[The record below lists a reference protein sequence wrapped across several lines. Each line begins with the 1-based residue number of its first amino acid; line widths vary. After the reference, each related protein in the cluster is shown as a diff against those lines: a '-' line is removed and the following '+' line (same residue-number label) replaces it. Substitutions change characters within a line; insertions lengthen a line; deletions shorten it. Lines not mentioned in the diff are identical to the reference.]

1 MKSLYFRMCIAFTVV
16 ITISCMLSFLASN
29 AYYQWNIKPQNDTK
43 LTGMANEMRTFIE
56 EHQNGVVDYLN
67 SVGKLGYKIYMVD
80 ENGNEQFYGHHFRN
94 YNLSKEIITNVLAGK
109 TYHGVGNYS
118 KNALITGFFD
128 NELVNSIGV
137 PVTINTQSY
146 AMFIRPDAQVQ
157 FGELRIFF
165 AMLLG
170 LAVLFSLLFVMI
182 ITLHIVR
189 PITRLSKATQ
199 DIAKGRF
206 NVKVETRRQ
215 DEIGQLAHQ
224 FNRMSQE
231 LGRSD
236 KAKQEFVAN
245 VSHEI
250 ESPLTS
256 IQGFAHTLKDSTLPS
271 EQQQHYLSIIE
282 DESIRLS
289 MLSKQLLTLSSL
301 DHAGEAL
308 RVESYDL
315 RSQLRAVIQ
324 VLEWKLTQKELA
336 IKLSVPDLYIQGDQE
351 LLYQVWMNLISNAI
365 KYTQHGGEISVSATL
380 ENEKYMINVKDNGQG
395 IGSEH
400 LAHIFDRFYKVD
412 QVRSRAREGTVD
424 NSTGLG
430 LAIVQKIVHLHQG
443 TVEVLSK
450 EGEGTT
456 FVVTLPTLLLTQL

>member
-16 ITISCMLSFLASN
+16 IAISCVLSFLASN
-29 AYYQWNIKPQNDTK
+29 AYYQWKIKPQNDIK
-43 LTGMANEMRTFIE
+43 LTGMANEMRSFIE
-56 EHQNGVVDYLN
+56 GHQSGITDYLN

-80 ENGNEQFYGHHFRN
+80 HIGNEQFYGHKFRN
-94 YNLSKEIITNVLAGK
+94 YNLAKDVIPNVLAGQ
-109 TYHGVGNYS
+109 TYHGVGNYPR
-118 KNALITGFFD
+118 NALITGFFD

-137 PVTINTQSY
+137 PVKINGESY
-146 AMFIRPDAQVQ
+146 AMFIRPDAEVQ

-170 LAVLFSLLFVMI
+170 LAILFSLLFVMI

-245 VSHEI
+245 VSHEF

-256 IQGFAHTLKDSTLPS
+256 IQGFAHTLKDNKLNS

-282 DESIRLS
+282 DESKRLS

-308 RVESYDL
+308 RIENYDL
-315 RSQLRAVIQ
+315 RAQLRAVIQ

-336 IKLSVPDLYIQGDQE
+336 IKLSVPELYIQGEQE
-351 LLYQVWMNLISNAI
+351 LLYQVWMNLINNAI
-365 KYTQHGGEISVSATL
+365 KYTPHGGEIAVSAIV
-380 ENEKYMINVKDNGQG
+380 EDEKYVIKITDNGQG
-395 IGSEH
+395 IASEH

-412 QVRSRAREGTVD
+412 QVRSREGNGD

-443 TVEVLSK
+443 TVEVRSK

-456 FVVTLPTLLLTQL
+456 FVVTLPPLLLTQL